1 MSEHQA
7 DCQKII
13 EFIYRCDD
21 LPEDLRSRLAQW
33 LLTHKDDP
41 ELEISM
47 VRIWNECVA
56 TDSESFDSCGLQR
69 LLSEVAPAHQPSRKH
84 RIMQRVLRYA
94 AAAAIILSA
103 VAGAFTLGRQT
114 AVPDTVLLAA
124 AGSKG
129 EFMLPDSSRVWLN
142 GGSSLRYNAS
152 EFTADSRSVS
162 ITGEAYLE
170 VTKDPS
176 RPFTVK
182 MPEMEVEVLGTSF
195 DVRDYSFSP
204 SKEVVLS
211 EGSIKV
217 SGRHIDRPLI
227 MKPDQRLVVDR
238 NSGKVTLS
246 QARARNYCSWHQ
258 QSLRFEGETLGDIL
272 VQLGRRYSLDLE
284 VTPDVDISMHLSLTI
299 YNDDIHEIMKII
311 SYLSSTRYTIQNNTL
326 KVSI

>member
-1 MSEHQA
+1 MSEHHA
-7 DCQKII
+7 DCKRIV
-13 EFIYRCDD
+13 EFIYNCDD
-21 LPEDLRSRLAQW
+21 LPEDLRRRLAQW
-33 LLTHKDDP
+33 LLIHKDEP
-41 ELEISM
+41 EVEQSM
-47 VRIWNECVA
+47 LRIWNECTGSVA
-56 TDSESFDSCGLQR
+56 GDFDSLGLQR
-69 LLSEVAPAHQPSRKH
+69 LLSEVAPAKTTTRRP
-84 RIMQRVLRYA
+84 RIMRLIRYA
-94 AAAAIILSA
+94 AAAAVVLFA
-103 VAGAFTLGRQT
+103 AAGAFTLGRQT
-114 AVPDTVLLAA
+114 AEPDTVLLAA

-142 GGSSLRYNAS
+142 GGSSLRYNAT

-170 VTKDPS
+170 VTKDAS

-211 EGSIKV
+211 EGSVKV
-217 SGRHIDRPLI
+217 TGRHIEKPLI
-227 MKPDQRLVVDR
+227 MKPDQRLVIDS
-238 NSGKVTLS
+238 NTGKVSLS

-272 VQLGRRYSLDLE
+272 VQLGRKYSLDLE
-284 VTPDVDISMHLSLTI
+284 VAPGVDTSMHLSLTI

-311 SYLSSTRYTIQNNTL
+311 SYLSSTHYTILNNTL

>member
-1 MSEHQA
+1 MSDHQT
-7 DCQKII
+7 DCKRII
-13 EFIYRCDD
+13 DFIYSCDD

-41 ELEISM
+41 GLTQSM
-47 VRIWNECVA
+47 SKMWNECV
-56 TDSESFDSCGLQR
+56 TSNTGNFDSSGLER
-69 LLSEVAPAHQPSRKH
+69 LLAEVSPDRRASRKP
-84 RIMQRVLRYA
+84 RILRAAVRYA
-94 AAAAIILSA
+94 AAAVVILCA
-103 VAGAFTLGRQT
+103 AAGAFTLGRHT
-114 AVPDTVLLAA
+114 AEPDTVLLAA

-129 EFMLPDSSRVWLN
+129 EFTLPDSSRVWLN

-152 EFTADSRSVS
+152 EFTADSRCVS

-182 MPEMEVEVLGTSF
+182 MPEMDIEVLGTSF

-211 EGSIKV
+211 EGSVKV
-217 SGRHIDRPLI
+217 SGRHFDKPMI
-227 MKPDQRLVVDR
+227 MKPDQRLVFDS
-238 NSGKVTLS
+238 NSGKVSLS

-272 VQLGRRYSLDLE
+272 VQLGRKYSLDLE
-284 VTPDVDISMHLSLTI
+284 VSQGVNTSMHLSLTI

-311 SYLSSTRYTIQNNTL
+311 TYLSSTHYTISNNTL